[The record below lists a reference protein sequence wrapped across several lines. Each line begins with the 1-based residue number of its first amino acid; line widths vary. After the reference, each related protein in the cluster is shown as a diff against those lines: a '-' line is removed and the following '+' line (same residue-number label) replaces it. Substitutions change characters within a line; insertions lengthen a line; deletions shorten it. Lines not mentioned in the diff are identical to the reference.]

1 MFFAQGCGFVWK
13 VWPIIPQ
20 DCSGAGVVVV
30 VTYAVVVVLS
40 EGVVEE
46 EVVGE
51 GVVEGGVEEVVCTII
66 EEEVCAADAVVLYT
80 AVVEEVNAIVVCP
93 AVVGV
98 GVDDVVG
105 GVHTDV

>member
-1 MFFAQGCGFVWK
+1 LFFAQGCGFVWK

-40 EGVVEE
+40 EGVV
-46 EVVGE
+46 GE

-66 EEEVCAADAVVLYT
+66 EEVVCAADAVVLYA

-93 AVVGV
+93 AIVGV

>member
-1 MFFAQGCGFVWK
+1 LFFAQGCGFVWK

-40 EGVVEE
+40 EG
-46 EVVGE
+46 VVGE